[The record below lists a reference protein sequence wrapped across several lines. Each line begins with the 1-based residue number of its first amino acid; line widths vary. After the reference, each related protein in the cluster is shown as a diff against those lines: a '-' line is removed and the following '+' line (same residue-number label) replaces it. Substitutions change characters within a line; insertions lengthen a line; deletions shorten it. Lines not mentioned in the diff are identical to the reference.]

1 MSSDPLKKR
10 KSKVLRGEGA
20 VPEIKRG
27 RVEGDQQ
34 VSTYGR
40 LKPDLLDQ
48 LSSGWRYSKLIKS
61 TVGTCYSQMQW
72 KRKTTILV
80 KISVVG
86 RSGASDQMSASTNLD
101 PEMFQ
106 TNITWQWQRL

>member
-48 LSSGWRYSKLIKS
+48 LSSGWRYSKLIKI
-61 TVGTCYSQMQW
+61 YSLHLLFANAM
-72 KRKTTILV
+72 KTEDYN
-80 KISVVG
+80 S
-86 RSGASDQMSASTNLD
+86 S
-101 PEMFQ
+101 
-106 TNITWQWQRL
+106 